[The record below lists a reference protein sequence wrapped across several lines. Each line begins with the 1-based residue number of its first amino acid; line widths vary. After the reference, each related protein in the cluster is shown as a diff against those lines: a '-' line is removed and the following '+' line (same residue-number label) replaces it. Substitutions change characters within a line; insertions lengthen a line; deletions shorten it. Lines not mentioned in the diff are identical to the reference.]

1 MDCLPTT
8 HFEERAIKLT
18 LADEMWKIKCYG
30 GQDQNRTYRCME
42 YVDQR
47 KSVYWNEK
55 EDEVPSLLSVLVNV
69 LSK

>member
-1 MDCLPTT
+1 
-8 HFEERAIKLT
+8 
-18 LADEMWKIKCYG
+18 
-30 GQDQNRTYRCME
+30 ME

-55 EDEVPSLLSVLVNV
+55 EDEVLSLLSVLVNV